1 MKIVKIVLLTFI
13 FSFGALTLFM
23 SGSVI
28 FDLFGIRNLE
38 GNYVSFIVW
47 INFIGSFMYF
57 MAGYGIWKSQSW
69 SVYVFGA
76 IIVLLSIGYIGLLIH
91 IYDGGLYEGKTVNAM
106 LFRMVITLIVF
117 FLSRYLLK
125 KSIKSQK
132 HE

>member
-1 MKIVKIVLLTFI
+1 MKIGKIVLLTFI
-13 FSFGALTLFM
+13 FSFGSLTLFM

-47 INFIGSFMYF
+47 INFIGSFLYF

-69 SVYVFGA
+69 SVYVLGA
-76 IIVLLSIGYIGLLIH
+76 LIVLSSIGYIGLLIH

-106 LFRMVITLIVF
+106 LFRIVITLIVF

-132 HE
+132 DE